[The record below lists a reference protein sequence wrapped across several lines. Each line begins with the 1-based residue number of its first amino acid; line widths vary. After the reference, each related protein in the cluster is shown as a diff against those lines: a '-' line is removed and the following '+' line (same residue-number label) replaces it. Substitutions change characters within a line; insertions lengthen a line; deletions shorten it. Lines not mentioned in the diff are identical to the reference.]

1 MRRLALTLGVLA
13 LLLPAAAGAVKR
25 GPGDGTLVV
34 DNANG
39 LIILNVKGGIIG
51 RVDYGTIVVGDPV
64 EGDGQAPVVKGWQE
78 RVRLPGPNRWQYT
91 CEQCEIRFRLIG
103 GLYRVRIDAIGIDL
117 SIVGKGTA
125 VLDGTGYADQ
135 SGRYSL
141 NGAGYQSF
149 PHTRTQF
156 TLGSPQPATLGS
168 K

>member
-1 MRRLALTLGVLA
+1 MRRLALILSALA
-13 LLLPAAAGAVKR
+13 LVLPAAAGAVKR

-39 LIILNVKGGIIG
+39 LVTLAVKGGIIG
-51 RVDYGTIVVGDPV
+51 RIDQGSIIVSDPV
-64 EGDGQAPVVKGWQE
+64 EGDGPVPFVKGWQE
-78 RVRLPGPNRWQYT
+78 KERLPGQNRWLYT

-103 GLYRVRIDAIGIDL
+103 GLFRARIDAIGIDL

-125 VLDGTGYADQ
+125 TLDGSGYADQ

-141 NGAGYQSF
+141 NGGDYQSF
-149 PHTRTQF
+149 PHAPKQF
-156 TLGSPQPATLGS
+156 ALGSPQPATLGS